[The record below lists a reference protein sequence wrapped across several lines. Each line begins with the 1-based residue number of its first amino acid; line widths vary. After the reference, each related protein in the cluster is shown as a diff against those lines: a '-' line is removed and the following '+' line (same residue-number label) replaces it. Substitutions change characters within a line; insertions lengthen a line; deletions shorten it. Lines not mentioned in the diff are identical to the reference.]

1 MELGRKTI
9 WHEQPSPHRESEWSP
24 WNDMYKLQI
33 RYRLVLNVGP
43 HSLLVNFRAFFSC
56 SGYVMGMIVWIVR
69 DVESDVLVLWFDGI
83 KTNIDGKY
91 CYINRSLE
99 HRFIRPK
106 VREILLSLMLLL
118 LFQLYTIKRLT
129 TCKNKTNK
137 KLTKTTIEKV
147 LNVCKYVTRVD
158 PNCSVWVSL

>member
-33 RYRLVLNVGP
+33 RYRLVLKCRSSFSFGE
-43 HSLLVNFRAFFSC
+43 FSC
-56 SGYVMGMIVWIVR
+56 VLVLFGRCAMRMIVWIVR

-91 CYINRSLE
+91 CYINRSLG
-99 HRFIRPK
+99 HIFIRTK
-106 VREILLSLMLLL
+106 DREILLSLFL
-118 LFQLYTIKRLT
+118 LYTIKRLT
-129 TCKNKTNK
+129 TCKIRTKKKINKNNNRK
-137 KLTKTTIEKV
+137 SFECV
-147 LNVCKYVTRVD
+147 
-158 PNCSVWVSL
+158 